1 MMWCLYIHGIS
12 SDTFQHCFNIARMHA
27 FKDQFPNK
35 GKNVDYS
42 QSSYY
47 PINALSYRHFWV
59 YDEQCAFTPQF
70 SPLSKSASGSILGSR
85 RLTAKLESLKKQ
97 NKTISSDNNTL
108 QSNFSQHWFYS
119 CIFCCWNN
127 LIRYVK
133 SSNATKKW
141 IKVVICKW

>member
-1 MMWCLYIHGIS
+1 MWYLYIHGIS

-35 GKNVDYS
+35 GKNADYS

-47 PINALSYRHFWV
+47 PINALSYSHFWV
-59 YDEQCAFTPQF
+59 YDQQCAFTPQF

-85 RLTAKLESLKKQ
+85 FLTAALESLKKTKK
-97 NKTISSDNNTL
+97 KTSPLTTTL
-108 QSNFSQHWFYS
+108 CSWTSASTYFIQAFLLLKQSHQICN
-119 CIFCCWNN
+119 
-127 LIRYVK
+127 R
-133 SSNATKKW
+133 SNATKKW